1 MTLEVHYMKSLVE
14 LYPNGYLEET
24 YFNKMCINC
33 RNKCSNCT
41 GLIINRSYERY
52 KGEDIPTVVYK
63 CNKFS
68 KKS

>member
-1 MTLEVHYMKSLVE
+1 MKSLIE
-14 LYPNGYLEET
+14 LYPDGYLEET
-24 YFNKMCINC
+24 YFNKMCSSC

-41 GLIINRSYERY
+41 DLIINRSYERY

-68 KKS
+68 QKS